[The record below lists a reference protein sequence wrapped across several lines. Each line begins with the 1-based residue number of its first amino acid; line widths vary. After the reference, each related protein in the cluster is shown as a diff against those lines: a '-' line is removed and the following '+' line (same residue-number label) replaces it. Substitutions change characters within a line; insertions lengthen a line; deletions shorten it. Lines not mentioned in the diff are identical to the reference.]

1 MIRYAVYAGRRTR
14 ERGLGCGA
22 SSLPGRGS
30 HACSLSNSAGL
41 GGRGQAQGGLA
52 RVEEEGIVVLAS
64 PWNGSYGCPVHHS
77 PREHRADRSAHR
89 KPRRRRLASPSR
101 SFASVNSLAPGSSS
115 RRALG
120 WSAMNFSNLL
130 NPDEFPADPS
140 TSAAAPSTSTAAP
153 QSSPSRMSFDFLNA
167 STSAPDSPALTVGD
181 GYAGSAGA
189 SPSAFLLRP
198 AEPPMQANS
207 ALDAVNPA
215 MLGLHTAFGAGM
227 VPPVARGA
235 SPVSVASVVPD
246 SDDEGKRRQGADKGK
261 GKAAMEEDVDVD
273 ILASGDEAGTVA
285 ALKAQARSPPAP
297 KPRSRPGSTKPKP
310 RPAHLTSSAPSP
322 APSPAPSSNLAN
334 EVHPDSQSVS
344 AIQEPPVPL
353 LPPISP
359 SEYHHPR
366 LSPSIPH
373 RVLPDPFELYVPPRR
388 KGPGGTIVDD
398 SSSEEDEET
407 RKRERQRRPQ
417 LAAQRRGKRDKRGKE
432 EDEGEEED
440 DRLYCVCK
448 ELYDPERLMI
458 ACDKC
463 EEWYHVDC
471 VGISED
477 SVELVDVFI
486 CPKCSATSL
495 DRTTWKPCCARPT
508 CRHPAVPLSKYCSD
522 YCGIYVVSS
531 RLDLLQLD
539 TGIAPEAFWDKVSGA
554 RRKEAEVV
562 EVKPDAMDASNHE
575 EARRAASF
583 ARQDASDAQ
592 VRAQLVAKLAEAA
605 SRRFK
610 LEETIELVDKRLRYL
625 TVAVKRWE
633 ALCQATADEMAS
645 AGIDLNAATPM
656 STQGGKSRKDRRRAG
671 GKKKGPVAATSLP
684 DAQCGLDVRLVY
696 DDAAWRDFLA
706 SPFGTELLDA
716 QAKGEAEKVLEMALG
731 DLEGVCL
738 ETRKRCERH
747 GGWQKVR
754 EADFAVEKAVLNR
767 RLERVN
773 LLSTSLSNQ
782 LATHD
787 SIVSFRRANRSRTC
801 PPSQL
806 IPIEDFMIEREEEQ
820 EEERARRRPRQRSPS
835 LGAGTNGVRGG
846 GRANGSKSSRE
857 SADGGGGPGGEVE
870 IPPELLPF
878 LSRAEIAA
886 YRKGR

>member
-1 MIRYAVYAGRRTR
+1 MGDAYAG
-14 ERGLGCGA
+14 
-22 SSLPGRGS
+22 
-30 HACSLSNSAGL
+30 
-41 GGRGQAQGGLA
+41 QGT
-52 RVEEEGIVVLAS
+52 AS
-64 PWNGSYGCPVHHS
+64 P
-77 PREHRADRSAHR
+77 A
-89 KPRRRRLASPSR
+89 
-101 SFASVNSLAPGSSS
+101 
-115 RRALG
+115 
-120 WSAMNFSNLL
+120 
-130 NPDEFPADPS
+130 
-140 TSAAAPSTSTAAP
+140 
-153 QSSPSRMSFDFLNA
+153 
-167 STSAPDSPALTVGD
+167 
-181 GYAGSAGA
+181 
-189 SPSAFLLRP
+189 AFLLRP
-198 AEPPMQANS
+198 AEPTPPADTS
-207 ALDAVNPA
+207 SGGVNPA
-215 MLGLHTAFGAGM
+215 MLGLHTTFGAG
-227 VPPVARGA
+227 VAPPVARGA

-246 SDDEGKRRQGADKGK
+246 SDDEGKKGQGASKGEGNAK
-261 GKAAMEEDVDVD
+261 MDDDADVD
-273 ILASGDEAGTVA
+273 IMASGDEAGTVA
-285 ALKAQARSPPAP
+285 ALKAQARSSPAP
-297 KPRSRPGSTKPKP
+297 KPRSRPGSTKPRP
-310 RPAHLTSSAPSP
+310 RPAHLTSIAPSP

-334 EVHPDSQSVS
+334 EVHPDSHSVS
-344 AIQEPPVPL
+344 TVQEPPVPL

-388 KGPGGTIVDD
+388 KGPGGAMIDD

-407 RKRERQRRPQ
+407 RKRERQRRAQ
-417 LAAQRRGKRDKRGKE
+417 LAAQRRGRRDKRGKDE
-432 EDEGEEED
+432 GEGEEED
-440 DRLYCVCK
+440 DRLYCVCQ
-448 ELYDPERLMI
+448 EL
-458 ACDKC
+458 C

-477 SVELVDVFI
+477 SVELVDLFI
-486 CPKCSATSL
+486 CPKCSATSF

-508 CRHPAVPLSKYCSD
+508 CRHPALPLSKYCSD

-531 RLDLLQLD
+531 RLDLLQVD
-539 TGIAPEAFWDKVSGA
+539 TGITPEAFWDKVSGA
-554 RRKEAEVV
+554 RRKKAEVV
-562 EVKPDAMDASNHE
+562 ESKPDAMDATNDE

-605 SRRFK
+605 SRRSK
-610 LEETIELVDKRLRYL
+610 LEETIGLVDRRLRYL

-633 ALCQATADEMAS
+633 ALCQATADEMVS

-656 STQGGKSRKDRRRAG
+656 STQGGKGRKDRRRTG

-696 DDAAWRDFLA
+696 DDATWRDFVA
-706 SPFGTELLDA
+706 SPYGTELLEA
-716 QAKGEAEKVLEMALG
+716 QAGGEAEKVLELALG

-767 RLERVN
+767 RLERLN
-773 LLSTSLSNQ
+773 ILSISLSNQ

-787 SIVSFRRANRSRTC
+787 SIVSFRLANRSRTC
-801 PPSQL
+801 SPSRL
-806 IPIEDFMIEREEEQ
+806 IPIEDFMIEREEEL

-857 SADGGGGPGGEVE
+857 SGDGAGGPGGEVE

-878 LSRAEIAA
+878 LSRADLAA
-886 YRKGR
+886 YRRGR

>member
-1 MIRYAVYAGRRTR
+1 M
-14 ERGLGCGA
+14 
-22 SSLPGRGS
+22 
-30 HACSLSNSAGL
+30 
-41 GGRGQAQGGLA
+41 
-52 RVEEEGIVVLAS
+52 
-64 PWNGSYGCPVHHS
+64 
-77 PREHRADRSAHR
+77 
-89 KPRRRRLASPSR
+89 
-101 SFASVNSLAPGSSS
+101 
-115 RRALG
+115 
-120 WSAMNFSNLL
+120 
-130 NPDEFPADPS
+130 
-140 TSAAAPSTSTAAP
+140 
-153 QSSPSRMSFDFLNA
+153 
-167 STSAPDSPALTVGD
+167 
-181 GYAGSAGA
+181 
-189 SPSAFLLRP
+189 
-198 AEPPMQANS
+198 
-207 ALDAVNPA
+207 
-215 MLGLHTAFGAGM
+215 
-227 VPPVARGA
+227 
-235 SPVSVASVVPD
+235 
-246 SDDEGKRRQGADKGK
+246 
-261 GKAAMEEDVDVD
+261 
-273 ILASGDEAGTVA
+273 
-285 ALKAQARSPPAP
+285 
-297 KPRSRPGSTKPKP
+297 
-310 RPAHLTSSAPSP
+310 
-322 APSPAPSSNLAN
+322 
-334 EVHPDSQSVS
+334 
-344 AIQEPPVPL
+344 
-353 LPPISP
+353 
-359 SEYHHPR
+359 
-366 LSPSIPH
+366 
-373 RVLPDPFELYVPPRR
+373 
-388 KGPGGTIVDD
+388 
-398 SSSEEDEET
+398 
-407 RKRERQRRPQ
+407 
-417 LAAQRRGKRDKRGKE
+417 
-432 EDEGEEED
+432 
-440 DRLYCVCK
+440 
-448 ELYDPERLMI
+448 
-458 ACDKC
+458 
-463 EEWYHVDC
+463 
-471 VGISED
+471 
-477 SVELVDVFI
+477 
-486 CPKCSATSL
+486 
-495 DRTTWKPCCARPT
+495 
-508 CRHPAVPLSKYCSD
+508 
-522 YCGIYVVSS
+522 
-531 RLDLLQLD
+531 
-539 TGIAPEAFWDKVSGA
+539 
-554 RRKEAEVV
+554 V

-754 EADFAVEKAVLNR
+754 EADFAVEKAVLVRGRPFPSTAGTDPADYPAFEQNR

-835 LGAGTNGVRGG
+835 LEAGTNGVRGG

>member
-1 MIRYAVYAGRRTR
+1 
-14 ERGLGCGA
+14 
-22 SSLPGRGS
+22 
-30 HACSLSNSAGL
+30 
-41 GGRGQAQGGLA
+41 
-52 RVEEEGIVVLAS
+52 
-64 PWNGSYGCPVHHS
+64 
-77 PREHRADRSAHR
+77 
-89 KPRRRRLASPSR
+89 
-101 SFASVNSLAPGSSS
+101 
-115 RRALG
+115 
-120 WSAMNFSNLL
+120 MNFSNLL
-130 NPDEFPADPS
+130 NPDGLPADPS
-140 TSAAAPSTSTAAP
+140 TSAAAASTSTAAP

-167 STSAPDSPALTVGD
+167 STSASDSPAFAMGD
-181 GYAGSAGA
+181 GYAGQAAA
-189 SPSAFLLRP
+189 SPAAFLLRP
-198 AEPPMQANS
+198 AEPPAQADPT
-207 ALDAVNPA
+207 LGAVNPA
-215 MLGLHTAFGAGM
+215 MLGLRTAFGIGI
-227 VPPVARGA
+227 VPPAARGA

-246 SDDEGKRRQGADKGK
+246 SDDEGRQGGQAAVKGK
-261 GKAAMEEDVDVD
+261 GKAAMEDDAEVD
-273 ILASGDEAGTVA
+273 IMASGDEAGTVA
-285 ALKAQARSPPAP
+285 ALKAQARSSPAP
-297 KPRSRPGSTKPKP
+297 KPRSRPGSSKPKP

-344 AIQEPPVPL
+344 TIHEPPVPL

-388 KGPGGTIVDD
+388 KGPGGTIVDG
-398 SSSEEDEET
+398 SSEEEDEET
-407 RKRERQRRPQ
+407 RRRERQRRAQ
-417 LAAQRRGKRDKRGKE
+417 LAAQRRGRRDKRGKE

-477 SVELVDVFI
+477 SVELVDLFI

-562 EVKPDAMDASNHE
+562 EVKPDAMEASNDE

-592 VRAQLVAKLAEAA
+592 VRAQLVDKLAEAA
-605 SRRFK
+605 SRRSK

-625 TVAVKRWE
+625 TIAVKRWE

-645 AGIDLNAATPM
+645 AGIDLSAATPM
-656 STQGGKSRKDRRRAG
+656 STQGGKNNRKDRRRAS

-706 SPFGTELLDA
+706 SPFGTELLEA

-767 RLERVN
+767 RLERLN

-787 SIVSFRRANRSRTC
+787 SIVSFRLANRSRTC

-835 LGAGTNGVRGG
+835 LGAGTNGVRAG

-857 SADGGGGPGGEVE
+857 SADGGGGQGGEVE

-886 YRKGR
+886 YRRGR